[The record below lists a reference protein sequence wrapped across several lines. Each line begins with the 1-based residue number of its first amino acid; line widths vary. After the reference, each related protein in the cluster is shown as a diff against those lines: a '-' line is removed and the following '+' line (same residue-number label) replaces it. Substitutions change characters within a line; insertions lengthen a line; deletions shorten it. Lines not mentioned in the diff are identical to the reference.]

1 MKAIKYIVPNSFT
14 ALSLVFGLASVAAS
28 TRGDFEFASWLI
40 LWGVLLDKL
49 DGASAR
55 LLNAS
60 SDFGV
65 QFDSF
70 ADFVVFG
77 IAPSALVYSR
87 LSLLPD
93 YSSGAGHTLL
103 VIVTAGYVLATA
115 GRLARFNIAEPVG
128 GERFFFGIP
137 TTMTGAIIA
146 SAYLTLGLFN
156 LEAQLISYAV
166 ILQFILALAM
176 VSNVRLPKLKARNNW
191 FVQWFQIINIGIVYA
206 TTPFKLWPHYL
217 LGLGLLYLVVG
228 ITWAL
233 MNPIEQDGSASLE
246 KMVNEA

>member
-1 MKAIKYIVPNSFT
+1 MKAIKYLVPNSFT
-14 ALSLVFGLASVAAS
+14 ALSLVFGLASIAVS
-28 TRGDFEFASWLI
+28 TRGDFELASWLI

-60 SDFGV
+60 SEFGV

-77 IAPSALVYSR
+77 IAPAALVYSR

-93 YSSGAGHTLL
+93 YSSGAGHTALI
-103 VIVTAGYVLATA
+103 IVSGGYVLATA

-128 GERFFFGIP
+128 GDQYFFGIP

-146 SAYLTLGLFN
+146 SAYLTLGLFG
-156 LEAQLISYAV
+156 LEDQFISYAIV
-166 ILQFILALAM
+166 VLFILALSM
-176 VSNVRLPKLKARNNW
+176 VSNIRLPKLKARNNV
-191 FVQWFQIINIGIVYA
+191 FVQWFQIINIGAVYA

-217 LGLGLLYLVVG
+217 LGLALLYLAIG
-228 ITWAL
+228 IVWAL
-233 MNPIEQDGSASLE
+233 MNPIEQDRATALE
-246 KMVNEA
+246 KMVEEA